1 MQPANFEQELQEIA
15 GESIG
20 WVPLEDHAYLHEG
33 NADATVVVVTG
44 VPDADMADMTV
55 LLLV

>member
-1 MQPANFEQELQEIA
+1 MPPQNLEQERQEIA

-20 WVPLEDHAYLHEG
+20 WVPLEDRAYLHVG
-33 NADATVVVVTG
+33 KADATVVVVTG
-44 VPDADMADMTV
+44 VPDIDMADMTV